1 MGCNLCKKITQR
13 ENDFCPNEKEIKFLD
28 YKSTYNDLLEIID
41 NQYNFFTYISLI
53 EYMNLL
59 EYYTVETS
67 TIAFEG
73 NMRNNFSSNDKFLTQ
88 TLTIDEF
95 QSFIENKIL
104 NISVLT
110 DIIEKNNEQ
119 ISIFKG
125 AFIEIFNSLLLK
137 LKQNYPD
144 KEFESISKRDLIAIG
159 LLYCDSNNID
169 KIKVFFDIFKNE
181 NQKFTST
188 PELDEFLLCLFLISS
203 YCMISARKKAS
214 SDNSQIPVL
223 NKEDLIKMI
232 NVSELKDCQNL
243 IKIFNENFFKKN
255 DNYSWEEFKTLFVNK
270 NTGFGWI
277 FSSNGIRLKLEE
289 NNI

>member
-53 EYMNLL
+53 EYINLL
-59 EYYTVETS
+59 EYYTIETS
-67 TIAFEG
+67 TVAFEG

-144 KEFESISKRDLIAIG
+144 KKFESISKRDLIAIG
-159 LLYCDSNNID
+159 FLYCDSN
-169 KIKVFFDIFKNE
+169 
-181 NQKFTST
+181 
-188 PELDEFLLCLFLISS
+188 
-203 YCMISARKKAS
+203 
-214 SDNSQIPVL
+214 
-223 NKEDLIKMI
+223 
-232 NVSELKDCQNL
+232 
-243 IKIFNENFFKKN
+243 KKN
-255 DNYSWEEFKTLFVNK
+255 
-270 NTGFGWI
+270 
-277 FSSNGIRLKLEE
+277 
-289 NNI
+289 